1 MAGGGGPVDAASGM
15 VFAGRCAR
23 RVGCAFALVLA
34 HANTLPGYP
43 TNVKPRQRMER
54 VIGVGGRTD

>member
-34 HANTLPGYP
+34 HAEYPTGVPYQCQGAPGYGASHWS
-43 TNVKPRQRMER
+43 R
-54 VIGVGGRTD
+54 